1 MERVLRWDSVGLS
14 GTQWDRTHSPV
25 GPGGSPRGRTHS
37 PVGAVGGATHSE
49 NSHLERVLAFQWD
62 RWDRWE
68 IHSKFHSGLGGT
80 SGTCGDGSH
89 RSHWLPLAAS
99 HRSHWLPL
107 AVWGFGVGAVG
118 SCRWELALADE
129 TARSS
134 DPRHQRL
141 AQRHRQT
148 TLLHYDFKNCVSK
161 ILEMR
166 PIWIRTC
173 FSAFATRPPSP
184 PSSPSTTPP
193 FKGAARP

>member
-1 MERVLRWDSVGLS
+1 MSVYDIHCIFEVCEHIRHVYDNVS
-14 GTQWDRTHSPV
+14 RMYIYKIAIHHIH
-25 GPGGSPRGRTHS
+25 GGIRRAYISYTYAG
-37 PVGAVGGATHSE
+37 
-49 NSHLERVLAFQWD
+49 
-62 RWDRWE
+62 
-68 IHSKFHSGLGGT
+68 K
-80 SGTCGDGSH
+80 GSI
-89 RSHWLPLAAS
+89 LTDANTPQK
-99 HRSHWLPL
+99 
-107 AVWGFGVGAVG
+107 G
-118 SCRWELALADE
+118 LADE

-161 ILEMR
+161 IFEMR

-184 PSSPSTTPP
+184 PSSPPTTPP